1 MSETRLTVDQLRRDV
16 TPPEESRVGDRR
28 SFMAAA
34 ALVGITVTATAPAT
48 AMPSKSGSGKAGN
61 IYGENDRSSLDR
73 LAVAE
78 LVQRERSARDQGMW
92 DEMAACYHPES
103 RIETA
108 WFKGTGAEF
117 VARTSRMLGDG
128 KIVSLHQLSPSVVK
142 ISSDR
147 ALADTGCQLLGFQD
161 FEGVPVVR
169 MGQVRLLWRAKK
181 SGAAWLIM
189 GLNVIYVRDLL
200 LPCNPN
206 HVPKIDDA
214 EIAKYRVSYRYE
226 SLVFAHAGRP
236 VHDDLPGID
245 RPETVSAVRAADEA
259 WLEGAS

>member
-1 MSETRLTVDQLRRDV
+1 MSQDLTASERLLR
-16 TPPEESRVGDRR
+16 EVGGDLDHAGSNRR
-28 SFMAAA
+28 SFMAVAALGALGGAASAQAA
-34 ALVGITVTATAPAT
+34 AMSDARPPRASSRSFGA
-48 AMPSKSGSGKAGN
+48 S
-61 IYGENDRSSLDR
+61 DREQLDR

-78 LVQRERSARDQGMW
+78 LVQRERSARDQQMW
-92 DEMAACYHPES
+92 DEMAECYHPES

-117 VARTSRMLGDG
+117 VAATRRTLGNG
-128 KIVSLHQLSPSVVK
+128 KIVSLHQLAPSVVK
-142 ISSDR
+142 IRGDR

-169 MGQVRLLWRAKK
+169 MGQVRLLWRAEKLG
-181 SGAAWLIM
+181 SAWLIM
-189 GLNVIYVRDLL
+189 SLNVIYVRDLL

-206 HVPKIDDA
+206 KVPKIDDA
-214 EIAKYRVSYRYE
+214 EIAKYRLSYRYE

-245 RPETVSAVRAADEA
+245 RPETVSAVRAADAA
-259 WLEGAS
+259 WLAGA

>member
-1 MSETRLTVDQLRRDV
+1 MSETPSAVDKSRSDVISRD
-16 TPPEESRVGDRR
+16 ESRVGDRR
-28 SFMAAA
+28 SFMTVA
-34 ALVGITVTATAPAT
+34 ALVGITATATAPAR
-48 AMPSKSGSGKAGN
+48 AMPPKSDPQKVGC
-61 IYGENDRSSLDR
+61 ILGENDRASLDR

-78 LVQRERSARDQGMW
+78 LVQRERSARDQGIW

-128 KIVSLHQLSPSVVK
+128 KIVSLHQLSPSVVR
-142 ISSDR
+142 IRGDR

-181 SGAAWLIM
+181 SGEAWLIM
-189 GLNVIYVRDLL
+189 GLNVIYIRDLL

-206 HVPKIDDA
+206 HVPKIDDQ
-214 EIAKYRVSYRYE
+214 EIARYRVS
-226 SLVFAHAGRP
+226 
-236 VHDDLPGID
+236 
-245 RPETVSAVRAADEA
+245 
-259 WLEGAS
+259 

>member
-1 MSETRLTVDQLRRDV
+1 MLEDRMMSVKLPQIAGEDDDGHH
-16 TPPEESRVGDRR
+16 SANRR
-28 SFMAAA
+28 SFITVATLSAIAAA
-34 ALVGITVTATAPAT
+34 ASTQSAAAHAAAPGR
-48 AMPSKSGSGKAGN
+48 GSGRSFGAS
-61 IYGENDRSSLDR
+61 DREQLDR

-78 LVQRERSARDQGMW
+78 LVTRERSARDQGMW
-92 DEMAACYHPES
+92 DEMAECYHPES

-117 VARTSRMLGDG
+117 VASTRRILGNG
-128 KIVSLHQLSPSVVK
+128 TIVSLHQLAPSVVE
-142 ISSDR
+142 IRGDR

-161 FEGVPVVR
+161 FEGVAVVR

-181 SGAAWLIM
+181 LGSAWLIM

-214 EIAKYRVSYRYE
+214 EIAKYRLSYRYE

-245 RPETVSAVRAADEA
+245 RPETVTAIRAADAA
-259 WLEGAS
+259 WLAGG

>member
-1 MSETRLTVDQLRRDV
+1 MARDLTTSGTRLRGAGGDQGLA
-16 TPPEESRVGDRR
+16 GADRR
-28 SFMAAA
+28 SFMAVAALGAVGMAASTQAA
-34 ALVGITVTATAPAT
+34 AKPSSRPVPASSRGFD
-48 AMPSKSGSGKAGN
+48 A
-61 IYGENDRSSLDR
+61 NDREQLDR
-73 LAVAE
+73 VAVAE

-117 VARTSRMLGDG
+117 VAATRRTLGNG
-128 KIVSLHQLSPSVVK
+128 KIVSLHQLAPSVVR
-142 ISSDR
+142 IAGDR

-169 MGQVRLLWRAKK
+169 MGQVRLLWRARKLG
-181 SGAAWLIM
+181 SAWLIM
-189 GLNVIYVRDLL
+189 GLNLIYVRDLL

-214 EIAKYRVSYRYE
+214 EIAKYRLSYRYE

-245 RPETVSAVRAADEA
+245 RPETVDAVRAADTG
-259 WLEGAS
+259 WLAGG